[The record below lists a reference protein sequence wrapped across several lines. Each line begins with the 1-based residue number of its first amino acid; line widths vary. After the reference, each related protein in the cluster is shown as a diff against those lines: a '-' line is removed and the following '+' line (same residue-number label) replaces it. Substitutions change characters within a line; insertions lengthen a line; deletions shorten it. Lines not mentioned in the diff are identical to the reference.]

1 MAAVLHLVD
10 AELSPL
16 ATETIRQQLAA
27 GDRITVV
34 RLEGAPTPA
43 VPGGVALRRVP
54 DDLTYSQLL
63 DLVFASDQVISW

>member
-10 AELSPL
+10 AELSAL
-16 ATETIRQQLAA
+16 AAETMRQQLAG

-34 RLEGAPTPA
+34 RLEGAPTPV
-43 VPGGVALRRVP
+43 VPDGVTLHRVP
-54 DDLTYSQLL
+54 DDLTYAQLL